1 MNRDA
6 CRWQENGHAPCYEN
20 ARPLLAYEAAEGL
33 GENSSHCCWW
43 WGVKGGCEETWSD
56 LTSIPIHTSVKRHR
70 SMPAACCRSP
80 RPPPPSPSSG
90 ERDSP

>member
-20 ARPLLAYEAAEGL
+20 ARLLLAYEAAEGL

-43 WGVKGGCEETWSD
+43 WGVKGGCEGGCCGVARELW
-56 LTSIPIHTSVKRHR
+56 R
-70 SMPAACCRSP
+70 SCLDDGRVDEGRVAGACANAVNV
-80 RPPPPSPSSG
+80 
-90 ERDSP
+90 